1 MGKLYYID
9 GRGDNSK
16 QVFIKAVDEDTG
28 NVTFTDRSA
37 EAKDFGGEYYTDAQ
51 KKYMKRHYSEQ
62 YPQMNKLKIWD

>member
-28 NVTFTDRSA
+28 KVTFTERSA
-37 EAKDFGGEYYTDAQ
+37 EAKDFGGEYYTEAQ
-51 KKYMKRHYSEQ
+51 KNYMKRHYSVQ